1 MLDCRLQLVGCMLL
15 RGIALALLQLVLKS
29 VLIQHLGSK
38 TDKLL
43 VEPWHASTL
52 SISMVTGHPQALVYL
67 HQALVSRPTG
77 IIVVVEAVAPT
88 TAAAV
93 LTDRVARNW
102 NNLCLTV
109 H

>member
-1 MLDCRLQLVGCMLL
+1 MLKFVPMQRL
-15 RGIALALLQLVLKS
+15 S
-29 VLIQHLGSK
+29 SK

-52 SISMVTGHPQALVYL
+52 SISMVAGHPQALVYL
-67 HQALVSRPTG
+67 HQSLVSRPTG

-93 LTDRVARNW
+93 LSDRVARNW